1 MKRVRPE
8 EVGATDLG
16 TYLQGPEQIY
26 VAIATQPPNDTQL
39 ITVHRTLE
47 GAKRQI
53 ESYGTDTTGSIQRLP
68 LLP

>member
-16 TYLQGPEQIY
+16 TLVQGPEQVY
-26 VAIATQPPNDTQL
+26 IATAIQPPNDTQI

-47 GAKRQI
+47 GAKQQI
-53 ESYGTDTTGSIQRLP
+53 ESLPGAQGRVDKQSILP
-68 LLP
+68 